1 MKYKYNATHTDAVQV
16 YAGVSYVLNKF
27 DYYLLF
33 LESWINYYE
42 RNAELKLTME
52 NLRNGLAN

>member
-16 YAGVSYVLNKF
+16 SAGVSYVLNKF